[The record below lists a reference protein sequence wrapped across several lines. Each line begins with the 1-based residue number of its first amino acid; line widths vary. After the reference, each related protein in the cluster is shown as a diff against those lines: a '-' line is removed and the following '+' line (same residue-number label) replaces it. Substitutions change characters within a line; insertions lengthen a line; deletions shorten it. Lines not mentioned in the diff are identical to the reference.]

1 MYSIEFAD
9 PVTGSCQCCGIPTI
23 QLARFV
29 LRDGEPFA
37 VYRALLAHGP
47 HERRADVVISL
58 GDWAETASPSDRVT
72 FACHLTADRDSFN
85 VGLVEP
91 HQTSWTSFEL
101 GRILSRDEA
110 LQHPWKREVFDLS
123 NRILACDEPLIAYL
137 TAP

>member
-1 MYSIEFAD
+1 MDSIEFAD
-9 PVTGSCQCCGIPTI
+9 PVTGSCQCCRVPTI

-85 VGLVEP
+85 VGFVEP
-91 HQTSWTSFEL
+91 GQTSWTSGEL

-110 LQHPWKREVFDLS
+110 LQHRWKQDVLS
-123 NRILACDEPLIAYL
+123 MSNQMLEEDQPLIAYL
-137 TAP
+137 TAS

>member
-1 MYSIEFAD
+1 MDSTGFAD
-9 PVTGSCQCCGIPTI
+9 PATGSCQCCGAPTI

-29 LRDGEPFA
+29 FRDGEPFA

-58 GDWAETASPSDRVT
+58 GDWAETASARDRVT

-85 VGLVEP
+85 VGFVDP
-91 HQTSWTSFEL
+91 GQTSWTSGEL

-110 LQHPWKREVFDLS
+110 LQHRWKQDVLS
-123 NRILACDEPLIAYL
+123 MSNQMLEEDQPLIAYL

>member
-1 MYSIEFAD
+1 MDSIEFAD
-9 PVTGSCQCCGIPTI
+9 PVTGSCQCCGSPTI

-29 LRDGEPFA
+29 HRNGEPFA

-47 HERRADVVISL
+47 HERRADLVISL

-72 FACHLTADRDSFN
+72 FACHLTAAPDNFN

-91 HQTSWTSFEL
+91 HQTSWSSGEL

-110 LQHPWKREVFDLS
+110 LQHPWTQEVFNLS
-123 NRILACDEPLIAYL
+123 DRILECDKPLIAYL

>member
-1 MYSIEFAD
+1 MDTIEFTD
-9 PVTGSCQCCGIPTI
+9 PVTGSCPCCGAPTI

-29 LRDGEPFA
+29 LRNGEPFA

-58 GDWAETASPSDRVT
+58 GDWAEMASPSDRVT
-72 FACHLTADRDSFN
+72 FACHLTADQDSVN
-85 VGLVEP
+85 VGFVEP
-91 HQTSWTSFEL
+91 HQTCWTSEEL

-110 LQHPWKREVFDLS
+110 LRHPWKQEVFALS
-123 NRILACDEPLIAYL
+123 NQMLREDQPLIAYL

>member
-1 MYSIEFAD
+1 MDTIQFAD
-9 PVTGSCQCCGIPTI
+9 PVTGSCPCCGAPTI

-29 LRDGEPFA
+29 LRDSEPFA

-58 GDWAETASPSDRVT
+58 GDWGETASLSDRAT
-72 FACHLTADRDSFN
+72 FACHVTINQESFN
-85 VGLVEP
+85 LGFVEP
-91 HQTSWTSFEL
+91 HQTSWTSEEL

-110 LQHPWKREVFDLS
+110 LRHPWKQDVFALS
-123 NRILACDEPLIAYL
+123 NQMLGEDQPLIAYL